1 MSRVKLIVGVALS
14 CAAGVLI
21 WTLIGGCNR
30 SGAPAP
36 NEAAAVYPTP
46 AAGGGGDFIPGESL
60 PEQAQSRYVAEGGP
74 AVVPPAGVA
83 LPTAPADKAPP
94 APAKSASAPSAEVY
108 LVKKGDTLTAISRQ
122 LGVPVKTL
130 MEANAI
136 SDPRKLSI
144 GQKLTVHR

>member
-46 AAGGGGDFIPGESL
+46 AAGEGGDFIPGETL

-83 LPTAPADKAPP
+83 VPPAPADKAPP
-94 APAKSASAPSAEVY
+94 APAKAAAPSAEVY
-108 LVKKGDTLTAISRQ
+108 LVKKGDTLTAISRR

-130 MEANAI
+130 MKANAI
-136 SDPRKLSI
+136 TDPRKLAI
-144 GQKLTVHR
+144 GQKLTIPR